1 LITTPSEVV
10 IASPAGAAHGAAAAI
25 VEQLASA
32 ARRAMP
38 TPAHAPHR
46 QSAAMIGGEKRGR

>member
-1 LITTPSEVV
+1 LITTPSEAV

-38 TPAHAPHR
+38 PPAHAPHR
-46 QSAAMIGGEKRGR
+46 QSAAMISGEKRGH